1 MLFLITGKP
10 TRKSMKVIKI
20 FEYSQ
25 LSINEDD
32 FTQAHFEQLVRYN
45 EQHGNKYFSVGH
57 NRIYFKNYVGVFQVG
72 NLVIEILPKAD
83 RKNVTTDELKNKWHN
98 ALIYMLH
105 VCGYIKI
112 DSISRADLRLQDIT
126 LVDIFYKLFLDEVKA
141 IVHHGLIRAYRHKS
155 ENLPYLKG
163 RLVFNK
169 HLSENYLHKEKFYTV
184 SQVYDHNNIY
194 NQILCKALLI
204 LKSSINKGN
213 LFYSE
218 ICNLLFSFEE
228 MDGINVSDKL
238 FDSLVFTRNNH
249 KYKSAVTLARLIIQ
263 NYSPDLK
270 NGANSVIGILFD
282 MNALFEK
289 VVYRILKKYEDKY
302 AESSL
307 ALYAQNSKEFWNGKT
322 IRPDILGEYKPSGNE
337 PKLQFI
343 IDTKWKIP
351 QDGYP
356 DDGDLKQMFAYNIH
370 FGAKQSVLLY
380 PKMEGSREVSS
391 PYRESEAVKKEFN
404 NHTCST
410 FFINLFDEDGRIHK
424 NAGDDLMN
432 FLCISSAK

>member
-1 MLFLITGKP
+1 
-10 TRKSMKVIKI
+10 MKVIRI

-25 LSINEDD
+25 LSINEVD

-45 EQHGNKYFSVGH
+45 EQHSNKYFSVGH
-57 NRIYFKNYVGVFQVG
+57 KRIYFKNYVGVFQVG

-83 RKNVTTDELKNKWHN
+83 KSETTDELKNKWHN

-105 VCGYIKI
+105 LCGYIKI
-112 DSISRADLRLQDIT
+112 DSISRADLRLQSIT
-126 LVDIFYKLFLDEVKA
+126 LIDIFYKLFLDEVTT

-155 ENLPYLKG
+155 DNLPYLKG
-163 RLVFNK
+163 RLVFNR

-194 NQILCKALLI
+194 NQILHKALLV
-204 LKSSINKGN
+204 LKNSVNKGN

-218 ICNLLFSFEE
+218 ICSLLFSFEKI
-228 MDGINVSDKL
+228 DDINVSDKL
-238 FDSLVFTRNNH
+238 FDSLVFTRNSN
-249 KYKSAVTLARLIIQ
+249 KYKSAIALARLILR

-270 NGANSVIGILFD
+270 NGANNVIGILFD
-282 MNALFEK
+282 MNTLFEK

-302 AESSL
+302 TCSGSSL
-307 ALYAQNSKEFWNGKT
+307 VLYAQKSKRFWKNKT
-322 IRPDILGEYKPSGNE
+322 IRPDILCEYKPSVKE
-337 PKLQFI
+337 PKRQFI
-343 IDTKWKIP
+343 IDSKWKIP
-351 QDGYP
+351 QDGHP
-356 DDGDLKQMFAYNIH
+356 SDDDLKQMFAYNIH
-370 FGAKQSVLLY
+370 FGAKQSALLY

-391 PYRESEAVKKEFN
+391 PYRESEAVKKEFI

-410 FFINLFDEDGRIHK
+410 FFINLFDEDGRLNK
-424 NAGDDLMN
+424 NAGDDLMD